1 MVGLI
6 ISVHFQQFENLKFL
20 IFSRKEHAPGPPKSP
35 SRVANRPE
43 LGGLLENP
51 ESRLDFSRNT
61 SILILKNT
69 SLQANE
75 QRNIFLL
82 NYHNI
87 CHEINKPV
95 NLDIQV
101 NSELQS

>member
-20 IFSRKEHAPGPPKSP
+20 IFSRKEHAPAGPPKRP

-51 ESRLDFSRNT
+51 ESRLDFSWNT
-61 SILILKNT
+61 SILILKISSHKPT
-69 SLQANE
+69 S
-75 QRNIFLL
+75 R
-82 NYHNI
+82 
-87 CHEINKPV
+87 EIYFC
-95 NLDIQV
+95 
-101 NSELQS
+101 

>member
-20 IFSRKEHAPGPPKSP
+20 IFSRKEHAPGSPKKP

-61 SILILKNT
+61 SILILKNSSHKPT
-69 SLQANE
+69 S
-75 QRNIFLL
+75 R
-82 NYHNI
+82 
-87 CHEINKPV
+87 EIYFC
-95 NLDIQV
+95 
-101 NSELQS
+101 